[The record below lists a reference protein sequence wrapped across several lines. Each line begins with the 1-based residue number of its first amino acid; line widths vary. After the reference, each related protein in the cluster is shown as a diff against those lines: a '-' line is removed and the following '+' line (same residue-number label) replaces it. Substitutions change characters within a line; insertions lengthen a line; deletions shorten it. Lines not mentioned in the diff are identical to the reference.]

1 MMPDAYHMPISI
13 VHRALSIAPYALCM
27 IHNAIFYALCIS
39 YAHTHKDTDMDL
51 CVCVCVCVYI
61 PTERGYRQ
69 FVTQCQA
76 LLAWNH
82 THGIPERTMVVLPMF
97 F

>member
-39 YAHTHKDTDMDL
+39 YAHTHKNTDMDL
-51 CVCVCVCVYI
+51 CVCACTYLQKEDTDNLSHNARLFLLGITPMEYLKEQWLFC
-61 PTERGYRQ
+61 
-69 FVTQCQA
+69 QC
-76 LLAWNH
+76 
-82 THGIPERTMVVLPMF
+82 F
-97 F
+97 S